1 MNVVIWRKSMFSCLY
16 VAVFWLVTVL
26 NRPWVLAE
34 IFAIQSL
41 RLFCMPSVTPL
52 LSQDW
57 LCLLLLLTESS
68 QRSFQSWQIMY
79 KDFQLFTQLKP
90 YLGPNHNSLLA
101 STQHAR
107 RIYQLVNERLVYG
120 WWKIMENIM
129 RGYGHHTWRPQVI
142 NPLFSRVM
150 TITTRDIFHYF
161 SPAMY

>member
-57 LCLLLLLTESS
+57 LCLLLLLLTESS

-107 RIYQLVNERLVYG
+107 RIYQLVNEYYG
-120 WWKIMENIM
+120 MHSMQPAADYWCLSLAKQ
-129 RGYGHHTWRPQVI
+129 GKA
-142 NPLFSRVM
+142 S
-150 TITTRDIFHYF
+150 IFI
-161 SPAMY
+161 SSVNS

>member
-41 RLFCMPSVTPL
+41 KLFCMPSVTPL

-57 LCLLLLLTESS
+57 LCLLLLLLTESS

-107 RIYQLVNERLVYG
+107 RIYQLVNEYYG
-120 WWKIMENIM
+120 MHSMQPAADYWYLSLAKK
-129 RGYGHHTWRPQVI
+129 GKA
-142 NPLFSRVM
+142 S
-150 TITTRDIFHYF
+150 IFI
-161 SPAMY
+161 SSVNS